1 MITETIFEQGSTHEV
16 CEDYAIHGEGYT
28 ILSDGCSNGG
38 GPRIDTDWGSR
49 ILCKAAEEKL
59 ATLDSPE
66 WTPER
71 IASFM
76 SATGHIAET
85 QLRAFPGLPT
95 ACLTATLSILR
106 RQEDKF
112 KGLLVGDGI
121 FGGKRHDGRWKIYVV
136 EFLKGGTTGKSAPF
150 YLKYK
155 ICDEVDTY
163 VEQFGGRYEA
173 TMYFGNLM
181 SKDMEFPTEH
191 MPEATRDEQWA
202 QAMSA
207 APKEYDLGEG
217 YWQVEFPAEQ
227 YEFVF
232 HCSDGPLAFSRYE
245 TTGTSKSKESVHVL
259 DVLRVLMDIR
269 GGSPGFL
276 RRQRH
281 WAFKQDRPGTLK
293 NRGWFGE
300 DDVAVGAIH
309 N

>member
-1 MITETIFEQGSTHEV
+1 MITESIFEQGVAHEV

-28 ILSDGCSNGG
+28 ILSDGCSNGS

-49 ILCKAAEEKL
+49 ILCKAAEDALEMLHHDPK
-59 ATLDSPE
+59 
-66 WTPER
+66 
-71 IASFM
+71 SFM
-76 SATGHIAET
+76 TVAGTVAKT
-85 QLRAFPGLPT
+85 QTLNFANLPL
-95 ACLTATLSILR
+95 ASLTATLSVL
-106 RQEDKF
+106 QKHEDKF
-112 KGLLVGDGI
+112 KGFLVGDGI

-155 ICDEVDTY
+155 ICNEVATY
-163 VEQFGGRYEA
+163 VEQFGGRYEV
-173 TMYFGNLM
+173 TMYFGDLM
-181 SKDMEFPTEH
+181 SKDMEFPTELMTEEQRH
-191 MPEATRDEQWA
+191 EQWA

-207 APKEYDLGEG
+207 APKEYELGHG
-217 YWQVEFPAEQ
+217 YWEVEFPADE

-245 TTGTSKSKESVHVL
+245 TTGTSKSKESIHVL

-281 WAFKQDRPGTLK
+281 WAFKQSRPGTFK

-300 DDVAVGAIH
+300 DDVAVGVIH
-309 N
+309 NGKN

>member
-1 MITETIFEQGSTHEV
+1 MITESIFEQGTTHEV
-16 CEDYAIHGEGYT
+16 CEDYAIHGENYT
-28 ILSDGCSNGG
+28 ILADGCSNGG

-49 ILCKAAEEKL
+49 ILCKAAEDALGTLRHDPKEFMTVAGTVAKTQTLNFANLPL
-59 ATLDSPE
+59 AS
-66 WTPER
+66 
-71 IASFM
+71 
-76 SATGHIAET
+76 
-85 QLRAFPGLPT
+85 
-95 ACLTATLSILR
+95 LTATLSVL
-106 RQEDKF
+106 QKHEDKF
-112 KGLLVGDGI
+112 KGFLVGDGI

-155 ICDEVDTY
+155 ICDEVETY
-163 VEQFGGRYEA
+163 VEQFGGRYEV

-181 SKDMEFPTEH
+181 NSDMELSLPHSTE
-191 MPEATRDEQWA
+191 AIRDEQWA

-207 APKEYDLGEG
+207 TPKEHELGYG
-217 YWQVEFPAEQ
+217 YYQVEFPADE

-245 TTGTSKSKESVHVL
+245 TTGTSKSKQSVHVL

-269 GGSPGFL
+269 GSSPGFL

-281 WAFKQDRPGTLK
+281 WAFKQDRPGTFK

-300 DDVAVGAIH
+300 DDVAVGVIH
-309 N
+309 NGKN